1 MPPVPTWDR
10 GHETSLLQDP
20 VGAPPSGHLSR
31 DVYLDMST
39 LHDRLVDLA
48 ADAPAATPDP
58 LLWERAARVHRRR
71 RAGTAAL
78 VAVAVLAVASLVGI
92 DTWQRSPGV
101 DPAAPGTAPALP
113 ARFHAP
119 SPWLP
124 GTDGEPTGPLA
135 AVMTA
140 ERKGWFSSGNGV
152 VGVSATTGEYRFLD
166 LPDDAGQ
173 GWALSPD
180 GSRVAYWLTGDPSG
194 SPQASGGQEVPVVG
208 IAVWD
213 AVTGEVVRHEIE
225 TEHGLAVEDI
235 VWADSA
241 ALVTRWAQYRVGD
254 DAPTRDQR
262 GATDR
267 VGLRVWEPD
276 GPDGP
281 DGPVALGMD
290 AYVDAG
296 NGEGQV
302 LLTSLRRPV
311 LDVRTGERS
320 GPDVAGSSYGK
331 VSALSPDGSAVAYPR
346 GSKNPARLVVARTG
360 AEEPELV
367 LDDRVWA
374 AVAWIDEDTI
384 AFTTRDTEVYPILA
398 FIETLSLSTGERNV
412 LIEAGPDLQPGFD
425 DLATDLLAVEPRDFP
440 EPDRPWD
447 PRAVTGLVGFLALV
461 AGAWLLGWRRRVEA

>member
-1 MPPVPTWDR
+1 
-10 GHETSLLQDP
+10 
-20 VGAPPSGHLSR
+20 
-31 DVYLDMST
+31 MSM

-58 LLWERAARVHRRR
+58 GLWDRAARVHRRR

-78 VAVAVLAVASLVGI
+78 AAVAVLAVLSLVGI

-101 DPAAPGTAPALP
+101 DPAAPGSAPALP
-113 ARFHAP
+113 ARFYAP

-140 ERKGWFSSGNGV
+140 ERKGWFSSGNAA
-152 VGVSATTGEYRFLD
+152 VGVSATTGEYRFLE
-166 LPDDAGQ
+166 LPDDAGR

-180 GSRVAYWLTGDPSG
+180 GSRVAYWLTGDPSA
-194 SPQASGGQEVPVVG
+194 SPQTSGGQEVPVVG
-208 IAVWD
+208 LAVWD
-213 AVTGEVVRHEIE
+213 AVTGEVVRHQVE
-225 TEHGLAVEDI
+225 TEHGLAVDDQI

-241 ALVTRWAQYRVGD
+241 ALVTRWAQWRVGD
-254 DAPTRDQR
+254 DAPPRDQG
-262 GATDR
+262 GAIDR

-276 GPDGP
+276 GPV
-281 DGPVALGMD
+281 GPVALGMD

-302 LLTSLRRPV
+302 LLSWRRRSV
-311 LDVRTGERS
+311 LDVRTGKRS
-320 GPDVAGSSYGK
+320 GPDVVGSRYGN

-346 GSKNPARLVVARTG
+346 GNKNPNRLVVARTE

-367 LDDRVWA
+367 LDDDVWA

-384 AFTTRDTEVYPILA
+384 AFTTRDTEQDPTPA
-398 FIETLSLSTGERNV
+398 FIETLSLSTGERSV
-412 LIEAGPDLQPGFD
+412 LIDAGPDLQPGFD
-425 DLATDLLAVEPRDFP
+425 DLATDLLAVAPRDFP

-447 PRAVTGLVGFLALV
+447 PRLVAGLVGFVALV
-461 AGAWLLGWRRRVEA
+461 AGLWVLGWRRRVEA

>member
-1 MPPVPTWDR
+1 
-10 GHETSLLQDP
+10 
-20 VGAPPSGHLSR
+20 
-31 DVYLDMST
+31 MST

-58 LLWERAARVHRRR
+58 QLWDRAARVHRRR

-78 VAVAVLAVASLVGI
+78 VAVAVLAVVSLVGI
-92 DTWQRSPGV
+92 DAWQRSPGV
-101 DPAAPGTAPALP
+101 EPAAPGSDAALP
-113 ARFHAP
+113 AQFYAP

-140 ERKGWFSSGNGV
+140 ERRGWFSAANGV

-194 SPQASGGQEVPVVG
+194 SPQTSSSQEKPVVG

-213 AVTGEVVRHEIE
+213 TESGEVLRHEVE

-254 DAPTRDQR
+254 DAPTREQG
-262 GATDR
+262 GAIDR
-267 VGLRVWEPD
+267 VGLRVWE
-276 GPDGP
+276 PDGP

-302 LLTSLRRPV
+302 LLSWGRRSV
-311 LDVRTGERS
+311 LDVRTGKRS
-320 GPDVAGSSYGK
+320 GPNVVGSRYGN

-346 GSKNPARLVVARTG
+346 GNKNPNRLVVARTE

-367 LDDRVWA
+367 LDDDVWA

-384 AFTTRDTEVYPILA
+384 AFTTRDTEQDPTPA
-398 FIETLSLSTGERNV
+398 FIETLSLSTGERSV
-412 LIEAGPDLQPGFD
+412 LIDAGPDLQPGFD
-425 DLATDLLAVEPRDFP
+425 DVATDLLAVEPRAFP

-447 PRAVTGLVGFLALV
+447 PRLVAALVGFVALV
-461 AGAWLLGWRRRVEA
+461 AGLWLLGWRRRVEG